1 MSLKLL
7 SKKQPPVVRAL
18 YKLKHEI
25 FQEGALGKKE
35 KELIALSISS
45 LQRCE
50 RCLQFHTDLARE
62 EGATDE
68 EIQEALS
75 VAMYM
80 AGPSTMIWSSK
91 IDEAMGG
98 PVLEDTED

>member
-7 SKKQPPVVRAL
+7 SKKNPPVVRAL

-25 FQEGALGKKE
+25 FKEGALDKRE
-35 KELIALSISS
+35 KELIAVAISS
-45 LQRCE
+45 IQHCGK
-50 RCLQFHTDLARE
+50 CLEFHTELARE
-62 EGATDE
+62 AGATDE

-75 VAMYM
+75 VAMYLT
-80 AGPSTMIWSSK
+80 GPSTMIWSPK

-98 PVLEDTED
+98 PTLEDDED